1 MLRYAHTISSSSR
14 RLASRH
20 PMFCDS
26 CTAGPRQFYPLRNNN
41 LLGEPAPYNTN
52 LNDLI
57 NGGVWMVQTDG
68 DKIDQNN
75 FPQEVVNGWVRVYKN
90 SNGAIKQVFYRY
102 GTNDKTDGYVY
113 TRTYNVNS
121 KNWSRWTSY
130 ARMSDLFSNPIR
142 VTDVHNIG
150 KSCLFRAEYGSANT
164 PTSDLGYIGI
174 SIYTSSNWQFVICSP
189 YAGGKLFFDSVNTDG
204 SWIGWKE
211 ITFK

>member
-1 MLRYAHTISSSSR
+1 MVKEDQTLSKYSKLIG
-14 RLASRH
+14 
-20 PMFCDS
+20 DI
-26 CTAGPRQFYPLRNNN
+26 
-41 LLGEPAPYNTN
+41 LGEPAPYNTN

-75 FPQEVVNGWVRVYKN
+75 FPQDVVNGWVRVYKN
-90 SNGAIKQVFYRY
+90 SKGATKQVFYRY
-102 GTNDKTDGYVY
+102 GTNNTSDGYIY
-113 TRTYNVNS
+113 SRTYNVAS
-121 KNWSRWTSY
+121 RDWSQWISY

-150 KSCLFRAEYGSANT
+150 KSCLFHAEYGSANT

-174 SIYTSSNWQFVICSP
+174 SIYISSNWQFVICSP
-189 YAGGKLFFDSVNTDG
+189 YAGGKLFFDSVNTTG

-211 ITFK
+211 IVFK